1 MLKETIHSQQQQKA
15 RAREFS
21 EETKFLSCLWLFGLL
36 LKTEHM
42 GKPWNNES
50 ILMPKPKKRGSDSFG
65 GGGFLTFCLSLPPCG
80 VCRSSVPLVF
90 QSTAKAKNPRARK
103 YI

>member
-65 GGGFLTFCLSLPPCG
+65 RGGFPFVLFVSAAVWC
-80 VCRSSVPLVF
+80 VPFFGAVGF
-90 QSTAKAKNPRARK
+90 SINC
-103 YI
+103 